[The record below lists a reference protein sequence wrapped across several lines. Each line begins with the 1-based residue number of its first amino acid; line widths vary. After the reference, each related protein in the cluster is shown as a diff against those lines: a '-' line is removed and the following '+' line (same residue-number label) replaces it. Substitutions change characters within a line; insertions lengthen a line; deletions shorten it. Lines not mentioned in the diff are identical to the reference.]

1 MPIYEYIAEE
11 AGKKPVV
18 IELLRAAA
26 DADKPVE
33 DPEGKGRVFKRRL
46 SVVSLGGGNGAAGA
60 SGPAG
65 GHVHSG
71 TCGCGKPRGSC
82 GMG

>member
-1 MPIYEYIAEE
+1 MPVYEYVCEE
-11 AGKKPVV
+11 PGKQPVV
-18 IELLRAAA
+18 IELMRSMA

-33 DPEGKGRVFKRRL
+33 DPDGKGRVFRRRL
-46 SVVSLGGGNGAAGA
+46 SVFATGGAGAAGA
-60 SGPAG
+60 PTG

-71 TCGCGKPRGSC
+71 SCGCGKPRGSC